1 LYIKVTKDVEI
12 MREQLKMLIA
22 INSEDYIKLVLRELK
37 KSGYDIIWKKADSK
51 IILSDFLHNEQW
63 DLILSED
70 NINDNLN
77 IYDILK
83 IKNEMQIEIP
93 LILVCEN
100 IKSESLLQIIKNG
113 CSNCVFKS
121 NLSSIGSIVMNELY
135 SSKLKYEKEQEINR
149 IRKDYDALVFD
160 VKRYKLAV
168 EGSNDGIWDWDT
180 INDRAY
186 ISFKWKE
193 MLNIKSCEFENFGG
207 VWLELIHPEDLNIL
221 EEAITSYF
229 QKKTPYFICEYRLKT
244 KDNDYI
250 WVLTRGKAIR
260 DNEGNIIKM
269 AGSHTNITD
278 KKRAEEKINHLAYF
292 DTVTNLAN
300 RTLFEERLNKCIAD
314 TNANKEMFGLIY
326 LDIDNFKN
334 VNDTLGHAFGDL
346 LLKNMANLLKKHV
359 NKEDTVARLSGDEFS
374 IIIPRLKT
382 LEKVNIIA
390 DKIKGEFQNPFMLAN
405 HEVYV
410 TVSMG
415 IAIYPTD
422 GEDQQTLLKNAD
434 TAMYCAK
441 EKGKNSYEFYLHEMN
456 IKVMEKLQLQ
466 NDLRRAIKNNEF
478 VVYYQPQVS
487 METSEIVGFEALVR
501 WIHPAKG
508 LISPLK
514 FIPEAEEMGL
524 IADIGEFVLR
534 TACKQNK
541 HWQELGYSPKCMAV
555 NLSARQFQQKNLL
568 KVIEDVLA
576 ETQLDTKLLELEIT
590 ESICMN
596 DLKFTIDLLNKF
608 NEMGVTIALDDFGTG
623 YSSLNYLK
631 KLPLQSL
638 KIDKSFVDNI
648 TNDDKELAIAKAI
661 TTLAHTLNLSIVAE
675 GVETE
680 DQFSVLKELNCDTA
694 QGYLFSRPLPA
705 EEIERLLV
713 LVKGS

>member
-1 LYIKVTKDVEI
+1 
-12 MREQLKMLIA
+12 MREQLKILIA
-22 INSEDYIKLVLRELK
+22 FNSEDYIKLILRELK
-37 KSGYDIIWKKADSK
+37 KSGYDITWKKVDSEESFCNL
-51 IILSDFLHNEQW
+51 LSEEQW
-63 DLILSED
+63 NVILSED
-70 NINDNLN
+70 TINTHFN
-77 IYDILK
+77 IYDI
-83 IKNEMQIEIP
+83 IRVKNEMQLETPI
-93 LILVCEN
+93 ILVCET
-100 IKSESLLQIIKNG
+100 IKSENLLQIIKGG
-113 CSNCVFKS
+113 CNNCVFKNNLS
-121 NLSSIGSIVMNELY
+121 NLVSIVMNELHSY
-135 SSKLKYEKEQEINR
+135 KLKYQKEQELNKIKEN
-149 IRKDYDALVFD
+149 YDALVFD

-168 EGSNDGIWDWDT
+168 EGSNDGIWDWD
-180 INDRAY
+180 IVNDTAY

-193 MLNIKSCEFENFGG
+193 MLNISSCEFENFEGI
-207 VWLELIHPEDLNIL
+207 WLELIHPEDLNTFD
-221 EEAITSYF
+221 EALTSYF
-229 QKKTPYFICEYRLKT
+229 EKKTPYFICEYRLKT
-244 KDNDYI
+244 KEADYI
-250 WVLTRGKAIR
+250 WVLTKGKAIR
-260 DNEGNIIKM
+260 DNKGNPIKM

-278 KKRAEEKINHLAYF
+278 KKKAEAEINHLAYF
-292 DTVTNLAN
+292 DTVTDLAN
-300 RTLFEERLNKCIAD
+300 RTLFEEKLNKCIAN
-314 TNANKEMFGLIY
+314 TNANKEIFGLIY
-326 LDIDNFKN
+326 LDLDNFKN

-346 LLKNMANLLKKHV
+346 LLKNVAKLLKKHV
-359 NKEDTVARLSGDEFS
+359 NAEDIVARLSGDEFA
-374 IIIPRLKT
+374 IILPKLNT
-382 LEKVNIIA
+382 LEEINAIA
-390 DKIKGEFQNPFMLAN
+390 EKIKDEFQNPFLLAN

-422 GEDQQTLLKNAD
+422 GEDQHTLLRNAD

-456 IKVMEKLQLQ
+456 KKVMEKLQLQ
-466 NDLRRAIKNNEF
+466 NDLRRALKNNEF

-501 WIHPAKG
+501 WIHPVNG
-508 LISPLK
+508 MIPPFR

-524 IADIGEFVLR
+524 ITDIGEFVLR

-541 HWQELGYSPKCMAV
+541 QWQELGYSPKCMAI

-568 KVIEDVLA
+568 KIIEEVLE
-576 ETQLDTKLLELEIT
+576 ETQLDTRWLELEIT

-596 DLKFTIDLLNKF
+596 DLSFTIDLLNKF
-608 NEMGVTIALDDFGTG
+608 KDLGVTIALDDFGTG

-631 KLPLQSL
+631 KLPIQSL

-661 TTLAHTLNLSIVAE
+661 TTLAHTMDLSIVAE

-680 DQFSVLKELNCDTA
+680 EQFSVLKELDCDKA

-713 LVKGS
+713 LTN

>member
-1 LYIKVTKDVEI
+1 
-12 MREQLKMLIA
+12 MREQLKLLILF
-22 INSEDYIKLVLRELK
+22 NSEEYIKIVLREFK
-37 KSGYDIIWKKADSK
+37 KSGYDIMWKKADSK
-51 IILSDFLHNEQW
+51 ESFCSYLNTELW
-63 DLILSED
+63 DIILSED
-70 NINDNLN
+70 NISARFN

-83 IKNEMQIEIP
+83 IKNEMQFQIP
-93 LILVCEN
+93 LILLCED
-100 IKSESLLQIIKNG
+100 IKSESLLQIIKGG
-113 CSNCVFKS
+113 CNNCVFKS
-121 NLSSIGSIVMNELY
+121 SISSLVSTVMNELLSY
-135 SSKLKYEKEQEINR
+135 KFRCEKELEVDKIIKNF
-149 IRKDYDALVFD
+149 DALVFD

-168 EGSNDGIWDWDT
+168 EGSNDGIWDWDIMNNT
-180 INDRAY
+180 AY

-193 MLNIKSCEFENFGG
+193 MLNLKSCELDNFEEI
-207 VWLELIHPEDLNIL
+207 WLELIHPDDLNTYD
-221 EEAITSYF
+221 EALTSYF
-229 QKKTPYFICEYRLKT
+229 DRKTPYFTCEYRLKT
-244 KDNDYI
+244 RDSNYI
-250 WVLTRGKAIR
+250 WVLTKGKAIR
-260 DNEGNIIKM
+260 DNKGNIIKM
-269 AGSHTNITD
+269 AGSHTNIND

-292 DTVTNLAN
+292 DTVTDLAN
-300 RTLFEERLNKCIAD
+300 RTLFEETLNKCIVR
-314 TNANKEMFGLIY
+314 TNINKEMFGLIY
-326 LDIDNFKN
+326 LDLDNFKN
-334 VNDTLGHAFGDL
+334 VNDTLGHTFGDL
-346 LLKNMANLLKKHV
+346 LLKNVANLLKKHV
-359 NKEDTVARLSGDEFS
+359 NPGDIVARLSGDEFA
-374 IIIPRLKT
+374 IIMPKSNT
-382 LEKVNIIA
+382 LEKINGMA
-390 DKIKGEFQNPFMLAN
+390 ERIKDGFQSPFLLAN

-501 WIHPAKG
+501 WIHPING
-508 LISPLK
+508 MIPPFK

-524 IADIGEFVLR
+524 ITDIGKFVLR

-541 HWQELGYSPKCMAV
+541 QWQELGYSPKCMAI
-555 NLSARQFQQKNLL
+555 NLSARQFQQKDLL
-568 KVIEDVLA
+568 KTIEDTLE
-576 ETQLDTKLLELEIT
+576 ETQLDTKWLELEIT

-596 DLKFTIDLLNKF
+596 DLNFTIGLLNKF
-608 NEMGVTIALDDFGTG
+608 NDMGVTIALDDFGTG

-631 KLPLQSL
+631 KLPIQSL

-648 TNDDKELAIAKAI
+648 TNDNKELAIAKAI
-661 TTLAHTLNLSIVAE
+661 TTLAHTMNLSIVAE

-680 DQFSVLKELNCDTA
+680 EQFSVLKELNCDKA

-705 EEIERLLV
+705 EEIERFLV
-713 LVKGS
+713 LTN

>member
-1 LYIKVTKDVEI
+1 
-12 MREQLKMLIA
+12 MREQLKILIVF
-22 INSEDYIKLVLRELK
+22 NSEDYIKLVLRELK

-51 IILSDFLHNEQW
+51 EILSDFLNNEQW
-63 DLILSED
+63 DIILSED
-70 NINDNLN
+70 SINDNFN

-83 IKNEMQIEIP
+83 IKSELQIEIP
-93 LILVCEN
+93 LILVCED
-100 IKSESLLQIIKNG
+100 IKSESLLQIIKSG
-113 CSNCVFKS
+113 CNHCVFKS

-135 SSKLKYEKEQEINR
+135 SYKLKYEKEQKVNTMKEN
-149 IRKDYDALVFD
+149 YNALVFD
-160 VKRYKLAV
+160 VKRFKLAV
-168 EGSNDGIWDWDT
+168 EGSNDGIWDWDI
-180 INDRAY
+180 INDNAY

-193 MLNIKSCEFENFGG
+193 MLNINSCEFENFKE
-207 VWLELIHPEDLNIL
+207 VWLELIHPEDLNIID
-221 EEAITSYF
+221 EAITSYLE
-229 QKKTPYFICEYRLKT
+229 KKTPYFICEYRLKT

-250 WVLTRGKAIR
+250 WVLTKGKGIR

-278 KKRAEEKINHLAYF
+278 KKKAEEKINRLAYF
-292 DTVTNLAN
+292 DIVTNLAN
-300 RTLFEERLNKCIAD
+300 RTLFEEKLNKCISH

-326 LDIDNFKN
+326 LDLDNFKN

-346 LLKNMANLLKKHV
+346 LLKNVADLLQKHV
-359 NKEDTVARLSGDEFS
+359 NKGDIVARLSGDEYA
-374 IIIPRLKT
+374 IIMPKLT
-382 LEKVNIIA
+382 APEKINILTK
-390 DKIKGEFQNPFMLAN
+390 KIKDEFQNPFILGN

-422 GEDQQTLLKNAD
+422 GENQQTLLRNAD

-441 EKGKNSYEFYLHEMN
+441 EKGKNSYEFYHNEMN
-456 IKVMEKLQLQ
+456 LKIMKKINLQ

-501 WIHPAKG
+501 WIHPVDG

-524 IADIGEFVLR
+524 ITDIGEFVLR

-541 HWQELGYSPKCMAV
+541 QWQELGYSPKCMAI

-568 KVIEDVLA
+568 KVIEGVLA
-576 ETQLDTKLLELEIT
+576 ETNLATKWLELEIT

-596 DLKFTIDLLNKF
+596 DLNFTIDLLNKF

-631 KLPLQSL
+631 KLPIQCL

-648 TNDDKELAIAKAI
+648 TSNHKELAIAKAI
-661 TTLAHTLNLSIVAE
+661 TTLAHTMNLSIVAE
-675 GVETE
+675 GIETE
-680 DQFSVLKELNCDTA
+680 EQFSVLKNLNCDKA

-713 LVKGS
+713 LAN